1 VYLSIYLYLYLYLYI
16 YGIYIYLYI
25 YVCFVN
31 KPLSAAGI
39 LEDSLMLKDCL
50 KNKQVAEKQ
59 SFKGNFEILRT
70 IFQPRALSSDIPAS
84 RKGVYL
90 FNNAPNY
97 FSRPVHIDRSCIFCG
112 FCFVSRYR
120 IFNQLYINLSLASA
134 KSFLW
139 FSLTI

>member
-1 VYLSIYLYLYLYLYI
+1 MYLSIYIYLYLYI
-16 YGIYIYLYI
+16 YIYI

-39 LEDSLMLKDCL
+39 SEDSLRLKDCL
-50 KNKQVAEKQ
+50 KNKQLAEKQ
-59 SFKGNFEILRT
+59 SFKGNCEILRI

-97 FSRPVHIDRSCIFCG
+97 FSRPMHVDRSCIFCG
-112 FCFVSRYR
+112 FCFVSQYR
-120 IFNQLYINLSLASA
+120 IFNQHYINLSLASA